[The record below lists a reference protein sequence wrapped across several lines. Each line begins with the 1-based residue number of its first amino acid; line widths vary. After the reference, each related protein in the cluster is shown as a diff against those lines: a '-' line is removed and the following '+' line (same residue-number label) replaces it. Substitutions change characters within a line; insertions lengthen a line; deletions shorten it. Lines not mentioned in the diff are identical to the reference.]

1 MMRGIRSTLVLLIIA
16 LGLGA
21 YIYFV
26 ESERPPAGTPG
37 PLEAVFDFASDD
49 IVSLS
54 VTTGNGDHTV
64 INKTNDRWQLVEP
77 FTGNVDVTKV
87 VSLSSSLASL
97 EIQRLVAEPEEN
109 PDLVLFGL
117 DTPRITIGVETISDS
132 NLQLLIGEHTP
143 TGSDLYA
150 TVADS
155 NRIFLISGFLDTTF
169 NQTTFDLRN
178 KSILDITRDQVD
190 SLEVTDPTET
200 IRLQKDENQ
209 WSLVSPIAAR
219 ADPGVTDG
227 IVGRLTTGQMLSVEV
242 ESTDNLEPYGLER
255 PRLSVTVGLGDSAA
269 TLLIGE
275 TTSTG
280 DAYARDVS
288 RGLVFTVDGSLVTE
302 LEQGVDEYR
311 RRDLFEFRPFNASA
325 LELDHLG
332 ERWTFERSETTA
344 EGESEAWRRTSPD
357 IGEVTTTAMDDLLA
371 KLSNLRA
378 ESFVSSRDD
387 TGLDAPV
394 ATIEVT
400 FNGQNAQQ
408 ERERVT
414 FGQAGDEVFAI
425 GGGEPGAALLN
436 TRSWEDTLAALTPLQ

>member
-1 MMRGIRSTLVLLIIA
+1 MRGIRSTLVLLIIA

-26 ESERPPAGTPG
+26 ESERSPAGTPG

-64 INKTNDRWQLVEP
+64 INKNDNRWQLVEP

-97 EIQRLVAEPEEN
+97 EIQRLVAEPEDN

-117 DTPRITIGVETISDS
+117 DTPRIAIGVETISDS
-132 NLQLLIGEHTP
+132 NFQLLIGEHTP

-178 KSILDITRDQVD
+178 KSILDITRDQID

-209 WSLVSPIAAR
+209 WSLVSPIGAR

-227 IVGRLTTGQMLSVEV
+227 VVSRLTTGQMVSVEV
-242 ESTDNLEPYGLER
+242 ENTDNLEPYGLER
-255 PRLSVTVGLGDSAA
+255 PRLSITVGLGDSAA
-269 TLLIGE
+269 TLLIGA
-275 TTSTG
+275 TTATG
-280 DAYARDVS
+280 DAYARDAS
-288 RGLVFTVDGSLVTE
+288 RGLIFTVDGSLVTE

-325 LELDHLG
+325 LELGHLG
-332 ERWTFERSETTA
+332 ERWTFERTETTA

-357 IGEVTTTAMDDLLA
+357 IGEVTTSAMDDLLA

-387 TGLDAPV
+387 TGLDAPI

-400 FNGQNAQQ
+400 FNGQNDQL

-414 FGQAGDEVFAI
+414 FGQAGDAVFAI

-436 TRSWEDTLAALTPLQ
+436 TRSWADALAALAPLQ